1 MEKTIKILL
10 FIIVG
15 ITFIHFLTSLF
26 GNGSIKSIRQ
36 DLQKAKRT
44 ADSAL
49 VELQLSR
56 SRLDSIQAD
65 IVVFRSY
72 INRIENTVALNDAE
86 KRLKDERDAT
96 RVKEL
101 KEEIRQ
107 RRAEMENDSLPEID
121 VISKR

>member
-96 RVKEL
+96 RVK
-101 KEEIRQ
+101 
-107 RRAEMENDSLPEID
+107 
-121 VISKR
+121 

>member
-15 ITFIHFLTSLF
+15 ITFIHLLTSLF

-56 SRLDSIQAD
+56 SRLDSIKAD
-65 IVVFRSY
+65 MVVFRSY

-101 KEEIRQ
+101 KEEIRK
-107 RRAEMENDSLPEID
+107 RREEMQNDSLPEID

>member
-1 MEKTIKILL
+1 MEKTIRILL

-15 ITFIHFLTSLF
+15 ITFIHLLTSLF

-56 SRLDSIQAD
+56 SRLDSIKAD
-65 IVVFRSY
+65 MVVFRSY

-101 KEEIRQ
+101 KEEIRK
-107 RRAEMENDSLPEID
+107 RREEMQNDSLPEID